1 MNEDD
6 TTSSSRIFVKIMF
19 QEIVEAM
26 GLKDVAERFKDPEVK
41 KYCEGMF
48 PMDNPKHTR
57 FSINYFTSI
66 GMGAVTEE
74 MREHL
79 KVGPHWLLWFMSSL
93 TFFVLERASF
103 DHGTTSGPPRGR
115 IVVRFGL

>member
-79 KVGPHWLLWFMSSL
+79 KVGPH
-93 TFFVLERASF
+93 
-103 DHGTTSGPPRGR
+103 
-115 IVVRFGL
+115 